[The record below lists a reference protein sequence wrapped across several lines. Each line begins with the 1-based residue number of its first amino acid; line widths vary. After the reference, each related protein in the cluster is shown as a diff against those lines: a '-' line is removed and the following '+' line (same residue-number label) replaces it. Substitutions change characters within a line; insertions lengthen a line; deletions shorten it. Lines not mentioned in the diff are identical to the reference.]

1 MKLTRAVRPFGQPSH
16 WIVMVSSSAIVGSIA
31 SLTKKRT
38 FMLPGG
44 NIATTGRPAGTSS
57 PTRK

>member
-1 MKLTRAVRPFGQPSH
+1 
-16 WIVMVSSSAIVGSIA
+16 MVSSSAIFGSIA
-31 SLTKKRT
+31 SGTKKRT

-57 PTRK
+57 PDPEIDLLHACRRPG